1 MTLSNFDSILSIDY
15 GERYFGFAIKLK
27 NELTTFPLDVL
38 DSKDDDVYKHI
49 LKYIQKYDVDKII
62 VGYPIGL
69 TGHKTRMTNLVDK
82 FINNVKDI
90 FHVNVIPI
98 DERFTSKMLIKNKT
112 ERLDSMSA
120 MLLLETYL
128 IDNE

>member
-1 MTLSNFDSILSIDY
+1 MKID
-15 GERYFGFAIKLK
+15 
-27 NELTTFPLDVL
+27 
-38 DSKDDDVYKHI
+38 KHI
-49 LKYIQKYDVDKII
+49 LKHIQKYDVDKII